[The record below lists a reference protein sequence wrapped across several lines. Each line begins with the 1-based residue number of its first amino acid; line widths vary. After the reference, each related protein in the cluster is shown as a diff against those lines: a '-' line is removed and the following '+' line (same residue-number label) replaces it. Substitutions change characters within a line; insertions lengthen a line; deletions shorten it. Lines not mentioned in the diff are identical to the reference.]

1 MELMADNVMA
11 AERQRVRQAPTA
23 LLHRELADGLDD
35 LIEWAAVPVPPQRPV
50 DPIDAD
56 PRPTTREILDDIID
70 QGGPSIVFQ
79 PIHHLETGQVI
90 GAEAL
95 SRFPL
100 GLTTQQWF
108 DEAYRL
114 GVGAELELSA
124 VAATVDRLD
133 EATWGRIGWNFVG
146 LNVSPALVFDH
157 RFGAVIAGYPGDR
170 LMIELTEQATS
181 VAYTSLRTRLEELRE
196 MGMRIAVNSVRCEP
210 TNLTRL
216 MDIAPE
222 IIKLDVSFTAALV
235 REPARRAVASE
246 ILRECIRAGVFVV
259 AVGVEHDDELAVLR
273 KLGVD
278 AVQGHLFGQPRAIDK
293 IGPRPVFP
301 PAPRW

>member
-1 MELMADNVMA
+1 MNQM
-11 AERQRVRQAPTA
+11 TA
-23 LLHRELADGLDD
+23 LATDRASRVATLLHDHIADGLTDD
-35 LIEWAAVPVPPQRPV
+35 AIGWTPMASPAAHRSEADQ
-50 DPIDAD
+50 D
-56 PRPTTREILDDIID
+56 PRPTTREILADIID
-70 QGGPSIVFQ
+70 QGGPQIVFQ

-100 GLTTQQWF
+100 GLSTQQWF
-108 DEAYRL
+108 DEAQRL
-114 GVGAELELSA
+114 GMGAELELSA
-124 VAATVDRLD
+124 VGSAVARLD

-146 LNVSPALVFDH
+146 INVSPALVYDS
-157 RFGAVIAGYPGDR
+157 RFGAVIAGYPGHR
-170 LMIELTEQATS
+170 LMIELTEQAAS
-181 VAYTSLRTRLEELRE
+181 FAHTSLRTQLEELRE

-210 TNLTRL
+210 TNLARL

-222 IIKLDVSFTAALV
+222 VIKLDVSFTAALV

-246 ILRECIRAGVFVV
+246 ILRECIRAGVVVV

>member
-1 MELMADNVMA
+1 M
-11 AERQRVRQAPTA
+11 RQAPVA
-23 LLHRELADGLDD
+23 LLHHDLADGLDGGPD
-35 LIEWAAVPVPPQRPV
+35 DVVEWAVIPAAPQPPDRAAATV

-70 QGGPSIVFQ
+70 RGGPQIVFQ

-100 GLTTQQWF
+100 GLNTQQWF

-114 GVGAELELSA
+114 GLGAELELSA
-124 VAATVDRLD
+124 VAATVARLD

-146 LNVSPALVFDH
+146 LNVSPALVDDA
-157 RFGAVIAGYPGDR
+157 RFGAVIAGYPGHR

-181 VAYTSLRTRLEELRE
+181 IAYSSLRTRFEELRE

-210 TNLTRL
+210 TNLARL

-235 REPARRAVASE
+235 REPGRRAVASE

-259 AVGVEHDDELAVLR
+259 AVGVEHDDELGVLR

-278 AVQGHLFGQPRAIDK
+278 AVQGHLFGQPRGIDK

-301 PAPRW
+301 PSPRW